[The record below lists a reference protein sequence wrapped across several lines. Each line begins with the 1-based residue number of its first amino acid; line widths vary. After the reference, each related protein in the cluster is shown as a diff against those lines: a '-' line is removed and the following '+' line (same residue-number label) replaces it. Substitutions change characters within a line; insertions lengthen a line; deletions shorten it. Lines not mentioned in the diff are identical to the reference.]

1 MKIIQFL
8 GRIEGSGVTRYIIE
22 LANALKS
29 IGHDVEA
36 IYFNNDLKPENDM
49 QNIPGLICMNY
60 SDELFNKLNSADII
74 FINSLISVR
83 ANKENRNNFY
93 KTIKNV
99 TGPIKVMF
107 CNDHNMSGI
116 RAYYGDE
123 YVTNPD
129 LLVKHIDKFV
139 TFSPYAPIIQKIAE
153 VYPDIMNKYVHM
165 QHPYTFSDTPFVD
178 FDDKYRR
185 VSYLGRIA
193 TFKDPMRL
201 LRTRDEFFKNN
212 YELEM
217 RGIAKTIFSSTVP
230 DLIYKI
236 NDKKE
241 RVGKSDVTIDLTT
254 STFLNRYLNAKCPN
268 ENPALIHWSDREKDK
283 IYLFG
288 RYKRED
294 GMNAIKY
301 SLYGCDFC
309 YDRKNPLIFGD
320 NIEYCVAEIVD
331 MGTIPLVDYSTMEH
345 CMKYENNVRTNI
357 SFLDLPSG
365 IALKADCSNINEVID
380 KLNYL
385 SSDKNAYD
393 KYRTEC
399 LSLYK
404 EHYDPK
410 RVAIRLIEDL
420 TMESNKHA
428 LDEFNYKSKKV
439 FSLF

>member
-22 LANALKS
+22 LGNAMRS

-36 IYFNNDLKPENDM
+36 IYFNNNLKPENDM
-49 QNIPGLICMNY
+49 QNVPGLISMDY
-60 SDELFNKLNSADII
+60 SDELLDKLNSADII
-74 FINSLISVR
+74 FINSLISV
-83 ANKENRNNFY
+83 KVDEVHRNNFY
-93 KTIKNV
+93 NTIKNIK
-99 TGPIKVMF
+99 GPIKVMF

-123 YVTNPD
+123 YVKNPD

-153 VYPDIMNKYVHM
+153 VYPDIINKYVHM
-165 QHPYTFSDTPFVD
+165 QHPYTFSNETFVD

-201 LRTRDEFFKNN
+201 LRTREQFVENN

-217 RGIAKTIFSSTVP
+217 RGIARTIFAASVP
-230 DLIYKI
+230 DLLYEF
-236 NDKKE
+236 NDKNEKI
-241 RVGKSDVTIDLTT
+241 GPSKVTVDLTGDKLIT
-254 STFLNRYLNAKCPN
+254 EKYPN
-268 ENPALIHWSDREKDK
+268 EEPSLVHFTDREKDK
-283 IYLFG
+283 IYVFG

-301 SLYGCDFC
+301 SMYGCDFC
-309 YDRKNPLIFGD
+309 FNKNPLIFGD

-331 MGTIPLVDYSTMEH
+331 MGTIPLVDYSTMQY
-345 CMKYENNVRTNI
+345 CMQYENNNRTNK

-365 IALKADCSNINEVID
+365 IALKQDCSNINEVIEQ
-380 KLNYL
+380 LNYL
-385 SSDKNAYD
+385 SSNKAAYD

-399 LSLYK
+399 LALYK

-410 RVAIRLIEDL
+410 RVAERLIKDL
-420 TMESNKHA
+420 TMSDNSHA
-428 LDEFNYKSKKV
+428 LNEFGYKVSKTV
-439 FSLF
+439 SLW